1 MAFETD
7 TIDLSMR
14 DSETGAMLTANVY
27 YMEGVNDEFG
37 VQRPMSM
44 SQLLLA
50 ICMQR
55 ASEVEE
61 KIIAIMDEM
70 NVNTDTLEGLTAI
83 EAALVD
89 GETNIEKIKRDD
101 IGTPFRWVDEQ
112 TGELKSSQ
120 SASDMLV
127 GIGIYDFS
135 SLDTDALLTEIESKM
150 DEYNSISQ
158 ELLIDLQ
165 SNTAKRDQCYD
176 FASNGIKA
184 FNTVLTGIANNL

>member
-27 YMEGVNDEFG
+27 YMEGVNDAFG

-61 KIIAIMDEM
+61 KLVAIMDEM
-70 NVNTDTLEGLTAI
+70 NVNTDILEGLTAI
-83 EAALVD
+83 ESALVD
-89 GETNIEKIKRDD
+89 GETNIDKIKRDD
-101 IGTPFRWVDEQ
+101 IGSPFRWVDEQ

-120 SASDMLV
+120 SAADFLV
-127 GIGIYDFS
+127 GVGIANYAE
-135 SLDTDALLTEIESKM
+135 LGTDALLTEIESKM
-150 DEYNSISQ
+150 DSLNSISQ

-184 FNTVLTGIANNL
+184 FHTVLTGIANNL

>member
-14 DSETGAMLTANVY
+14 DSETGAKLTANVY
-27 YMEGVNDEFG
+27 YVEGVNDEFG
-37 VQRPMSM
+37 VQKALSI

-55 ASEVEE
+55 ASEIEK
-61 KIIAIMDEM
+61 KIIAIMEEM
-70 NVNTDTLEGLTAI
+70 NTNTDTLEGLTAI

-89 GETNIEKIKRDD
+89 GETDLNKIRRDE

-112 TGELKSSQ
+112 TGELKSSEL
-120 SASDMLV
+120 ATDMLE
-127 GIGIYDFS
+127 GIGIYDY
-135 SLDTDALLTEIESKM
+135 DTMDVDTLLTEIESKM
-150 DEYNSISQ
+150 DSLNSVSQ

-176 FASNGIKA
+176 FASNGSKS
-184 FNTVLTGIANNL
+184 FYTVETGIANNL